1 MGIGKRE
8 NGILYG
14 IKLNL
19 KMNFHFILIL
29 NLDYFFYTFYFDFL
43 ILFLSIINPQQ
54 TKYMYNV
61 NIYTNKL

>member
-1 MGIGKRE
+1 MRMRMGKRE
-8 NGILYG
+8 NGTLYG
-14 IKLNL
+14 LKLNF

-29 NLDYFFYTFYFDFL
+29 NLDFFYSFYFDFL

-61 NIYTNKL
+61 CI